1 MHPRWLAM
9 AGVLVVTS
17 AAGCAYG
24 IKATSDHNPQVDFST
39 YGTFFILKGNSSGD
53 SLIDARLDTDVA
65 NALFAKGWVEVP
77 QGEGRAADLRGF
89 AEDAVSDEPGRIEKV
104 HDSAAH
110 GVSGPKIIF
119 STSHIFKEPTDRE
132 LYVLTGNGWYRS
144 WRTEVPGSL
153 SPAPNFRAT
162 LRA

>member
-77 QGEGRAADLRGF
+77 QGMTQRSPGCSRPRKARTAPRRISPPQHTASADRRSSF
-89 AEDAVSDEPGRIEKV
+89 RHHTSSRSRRIEN
-104 HDSAAH
+104 
-110 GVSGPKIIF
+110 
-119 STSHIFKEPTDRE
+119 STC
-132 LYVLTGNGWYRS
+132 
-144 WRTEVPGSL
+144 
-153 SPAPNFRAT
+153 
-162 LRA
+162 